1 MITRVSSK
9 VASFTESVIREMTRL
24 ADAHGA
30 VNLSQGLPDFA
41 CPPELK
47 EAVKHAVDAD
57 LNQYPTTYGEAALRE
72 AIAWK
77 TERTYPGWHVDPADE
92 LCVTC
97 GATEA
102 MVATMLALIEP
113 GDEVILFEPHYE
125 NYGPDTVLAGAR
137 PVFVPLQRPDWTI
150 DELALRAAFSA
161 RTRAIVV
168 NTPHNPTGKV
178 FSRNELDLIA
188 ELCQRWD
195 ALCITDEIYEHI
207 HFLGEGGHIPPA
219 TVPGLEDRTVTI
231 NSLSKTYAVTG
242 WRVGWT
248 IAPPWATK
256 AIRTVHDFLT
266 VGAPTP
272 LQAAAVTALRLPDE
286 YYATLA
292 AHYWELREALCP
304 GLEEIGFELH
314 KPDGAY
320 YVLCGTGKFD
330 PDGDDVAFVRR
341 LVTEIGVAAVPGSSF
356 YADPKQGRDLIRFAF
371 PKRPDTLT
379 AALDR
384 LRRLG

>member
-1 MITRVSSK
+1 VITRISGK

-30 VNLSQGLPDFA
+30 VNLSQGLPDFP
-41 CPPELK
+41 CPVALK
-47 EAVKHAVDAD
+47 EAAKRALDAD
-57 LNQYPTTYGEAALRE
+57 LNQYPTTYGEHALRE
-72 AIAWK
+72 AIAAK
-77 TERTYPGWHVDPADE
+77 TERTYPGWRVDPETE

-137 PVFVPLQRPDWTI
+137 PVFVPLRRSDWAI
-150 DELALRAAFSA
+150 DELALRAAFSS

-178 FSRNELDLIA
+178 FSRADLELIA

-207 HFLGEGGHIPPA
+207 QFLGPGGHIPPA
-219 TVPGLEDRTVTI
+219 TVPGLADRTVTI

-272 LQAAAVTALRLPDE
+272 LQAAAVTALNLPTS
-286 YYATLA
+286 YYAELA
-292 AHYWELREALCP
+292 EHYRELRDVLCP
-304 GLEEIGFELH
+304 ALTDLGFDLH
-314 KPDGAY
+314 PPDGAY

-330 PDGDDVAFVRR
+330 PEADDVAFVRR
-341 LVTEIGVAAVPGSSF
+341 LVTEIGVATVPGSSF
-356 YADPKQGRDLIRFAF
+356 YANPDQGRDVIRFAF
-371 PKRPDTLT
+371 PKRLETLE
-379 AALDR
+379 AAVER
-384 LRRLG
+384 LHKLA